1 MQTIT
6 TKYLG
11 ATNYRGA
18 RIKASTTGGVNK
30 TVSYNDE
37 KSGIKNHEWAIH
49 ELNLK
54 LAWSGELV
62 AGSPDKSGD
71 SYIWVFVDGSDRV
84 ELLPF

>member
-11 ATNYRGA
+11 ATNHKGT
-18 RIKASTTGGVNK
+18 RIKATTSSGVSK
-30 TVSYNDE
+30 TISYNYE
-37 KSGIKNHEWAIH
+37 KSSIKNHEWAIH

-54 LAWSGELV
+54 LAWNGELV
-62 AGSPDKSGD
+62 GGSPNKSGD
-71 SYIWVFVDGSDRV
+71 SYIWVFVNGSDRV